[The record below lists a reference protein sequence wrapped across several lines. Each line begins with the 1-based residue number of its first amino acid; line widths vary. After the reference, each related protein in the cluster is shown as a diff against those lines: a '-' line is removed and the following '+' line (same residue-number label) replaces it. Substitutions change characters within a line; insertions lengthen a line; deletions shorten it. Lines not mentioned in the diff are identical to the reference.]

1 MNREG
6 VNIASP
12 KPSWIARV
20 NSDSAV
26 GASLE
31 RDAELMLRVRD
42 GDQVSFGLLLE
53 KHRGPVIN
61 FLFRMVQNE
70 AVAEELAQDAF
81 LRVYKSRIRYEPTA
95 KFTTWLFRIAT
106 HLALNWIRDGRNEK
120 LQASLDEES
129 PDGAPRE
136 VADRSRTAEQELVY
150 QAKLREVRQ
159 AIRRLPAK
167 QKAAVMMH
175 KYEEMEYAQIADVL
189 SCSESAVKSLLFRA
203 YESLRVRLAHMA

>member
-6 VNIASP
+6 VNTASP

-26 GASLE
+26 GASLDW
-31 RDAELMLRVRD
+31 DAELMLRVRD
-42 GDQVSFGLLLE
+42 GDEVSFGVLLA

-61 FLFRMVQNE
+61 FLFRMVQNK

-81 LRVYKSRIRYEPTA
+81 LRVYKSRISYEPTA

-150 QAKLREVRQ
+150 QAKLREVRR

-167 QKAAVMMH
+167 QKAAVIMH

>member
-1 MNREG
+1 MNPEG
-6 VNIASP
+6 VNTPAAQ
-12 KPSWIARV
+12 PSWSARV
-20 NSDSAV
+20 NSDRAAD
-26 GASLE
+26 GSLE

-42 GDQVSFGLLLE
+42 GDQASFGLLLE
-53 KHRGPVIN
+53 KHRSPVIH
-61 FLFRMVQNE
+61 FLDRMVQNQ
-70 AVAEELAQDAF
+70 AVAEELAQEAF

-106 HLALNWIRDGRNEK
+106 HVALNWIRDGRNEK
-120 LQASLDEES
+120 HQASLDQES
-129 PDGAPRE
+129 LDGTARQ

-150 QAKLREVRQ
+150 QVKLREVRQ
-159 AIRRLPAK
+159 AIRSLPAK

-175 KYEEMEYAQIADVL
+175 KYQEMEYAQIADVL